1 MHTKLNKIRDC
12 LICCVEKEMG
22 HLDAVNAK
30 ELGEVI
36 DMIKDI
42 EETKYF
48 HSITKAMEDPT
59 YGEPSTNK
67 HKIIMKH
74 HMSAKEDTNDMM
86 MEHDE
91 KEGKSWLHR
100 KTYMEAKEMH
110 HDTPMKIKELEEYL
124 KELSED
130 VVEMIEGASAEERAV
145 LQQKLVLLAN
155 KVKNV

>member
-22 HLDAVNAK
+22 HLDTVNAK

-42 EETKYF
+42 EETKYY
-48 HSITKAMEDPT
+48 HSITEAMEDPT

-67 HKIIMKH
+67 NKIIMKH
-74 HMSAKEDTNDMM
+74 HLAAKEDTDGMM
-86 MEHDE
+86 MERDW
-91 KEGKSWLHR
+91 KEGKSGLHR
-100 KTYMEAKEMH
+100 KSYMEAKEKH
-110 HDTPMKIKELEEYL
+110 HEMAIKMKELEEYL

-130 VVEMIEGASAEERAV
+130 VTEMIEGATPEERSV
-145 LQQKLVLLAN
+145 LQQKLVHLAN
-155 KVKNV
+155 KVKAV